1 MTRFFYTYQFNVY
14 RRDGT
19 RCELSIPAN
28 TVGDAADEIKR
39 RIPDAVNITHI
50 GRKP

>member
-1 MTRFFYTYQFNVY
+1 MARFYYTYQFSVY

-19 RCELSIPAN
+19 RTEISIPAN

-39 RIPDAVNITHI
+39 RIPDAININHT